1 MGLFIKRLSKT
12 VMLTATLGLALPVLP
27 TTVFAATIPELA
39 TQTEI
44 GNSKINLTTPGQME
58 KAFITGGDST
68 PFKNGQAD
76 LTQGLEQQFGSA
88 SFKYSIDVS
97 QPFKFKGVLRTS
109 TGGNSAR
116 KRTGDA
122 FGVMMAPVAPE
133 KMGNGSR
140 GGLMGIGKDPAKGT
154 GFSDAHFWGIDFHYN
169 SEQND
174 AKVSWG
180 TVNNRSQ
187 YASFR
192 STDNQGMLRPYDGS
206 VDKAQEIGL
215 NRNGDDVEINWT
227 PKQVS
232 GDQVTGTLN
241 SAAFKDVWGRA
252 KTWSKTITVYRNM
265 GFGVIAATGQDTST
279 MTVDMRSFELQLGTS
294 NVTFKGV
301 PAAGTIDTS
310 DFKAPVFTP
319 AVKPALV
326 GAHVTVLRDE
336 TAQADAAKDPNYDPD
351 YVYLAPKVPGY
362 ELAGKNHANYLN
374 FTIGNDVNTECDLT
388 YEKTSD
394 VTVKYQYAAS
404 RGQYFKQV
412 TKSGYDGETY
422 AIDSPQQAG
431 FTPDIKTVTGK
442 FGDKKAVVVT
452 YYPIYNR
459 PLNPFD
465 PKLDDPVTPVNPG
478 DGSDVPTDASGQ
490 LTLDYAATFDFGKQ
504 KISALN
510 QTYHATAQT
519 FSDANHAGL
528 ITPLY
533 AQVTDLREQPGK
545 WALQVKLGELKS
557 QSSNTTLAQAYLE
570 FKGAAL
576 ASTDANQKGVT
587 AMADQSAFFGDTI
600 QIMSADNVGVW
611 GTWLT
616 RFGGQNDF
624 GTDYDGRKTNS
635 GVSLVVPGTTA
646 KAEAYQANMNWMLMN
661 VPGTIK

>member
-12 VMLTATLGLALPVLP
+12 VMLTATLGLVMPVLP

-44 GNSKINLTTPGQME
+44 GSSKINLTTPGQME

-109 TGGNSAR
+109 TGGNSYR

-122 FGVMMAPVAPE
+122 FGIMMAPVAPQD
-133 KMGNGSR
+133 MGNGSR
-140 GGLMGIGKDPAKGT
+140 GGLMGIGKDPALGT

-169 SEQND
+169 KEQHD
-174 AKVSWG
+174 APIA
-180 TVNNRSQ
+180 TNNRSQ

-192 STDNQGMLRPYDGS
+192 ETDNQGTLKYYNASQDSG
-206 VDKAQEIGL
+206 QEVKL
-215 NRNGDDVEINWT
+215 NTNGDEVEVKWT
-227 PKQVS
+227 PIS
-232 GDQVTGTLN
+232 ATDTQVTGKL
-241 SAAFKDVWGRA
+241 SSEAFKDIWGRT
-252 KTWSKTITVYRNM
+252 KTWSKTINVYRNM

-301 PAAGTIDTS
+301 PAANTVDTS

-336 TAQADAAKDPNYDPD
+336 TAQADAAKNPNYDPD
-351 YVYLAPKVPGY
+351 YVYLAPKVQGY

-412 TKSGYDGETY
+412 TQSGYDGEAYT
-422 AIDSPQQAG
+422 IDSPQQAG
-431 FTPDIKTVTGK
+431 FMPDVKTVTGK
-442 FGDKKAVVVT
+442 FGDKKTVVVT

-459 PLNPFD
+459 PLNPFN
-465 PKLDDPVTPVNPG
+465 PKWDDPVTPVNPG

-490 LTLDYAATFDFGKQ
+490 LTLDYASTFDFGKQ
-504 KISALN
+504 KISALDK
-510 QTYHATAQT
+510 TYHATAQT
-519 FSDANHAGL
+519 FSDTNHTGL
-528 ITPLY
+528 TTPLY

-557 QSSNTTLAQAYLE
+557 QTSNTTLSQAYLE
-570 FKGAAL
+570 FKGAEL

-587 AMADQSAFFGDTI
+587 AMADQSAAFGDTI

-646 KAEAYQANMNWMLMN
+646 KAESYQANMNWMLMN
-661 VPGTIK
+661 VPGSIK